1 MTGAQGWAAVGVI
14 VAAVDLAAIR
24 RGHPELTMSAA
35 CDRAR
40 ARHPALN
47 ALVLGGIACTA
58 LHLARALGPADPFR
72 LIGLAR

>member
-1 MTGAQGWAAVGVI
+1 MTGTIGWAAVGAVVTVI
-14 VAAVDLAAIR
+14 DLHAIR
-24 RGHPELTMSAA
+24 TGHPEHTMSAA

-47 ALVLGGIACTA
+47 AIVLGGIACTA

>member
-24 RGHPELTMSAA
+24 SGHPELTMSATV
-35 CDRAR
+35 DRAR

-47 ALVLGGIACTA
+47 AIVLGGIACTA
-58 LHLARALGPADPFR
+58 LHLARVLGPADPFR

>member
-24 RGHPELTMSAA
+24 SGHPEHTMSAT

-40 ARHPALN
+40 VKHPALN
-47 ALVLGGIACTA
+47 AIVLGGIACTA
-58 LHLARALGPADPFR
+58 LHLARVLGPADPFR